1 MTKEEIYNKWKELV
15 SESSKSMAYLHP
27 GSRHSLEDWH
37 KVYDNAAFLLSEEYA
52 QQLAPL
58 SDAVEFVRWKDR
70 RYNKERKGYVLRKV
84 YANNPSLANVKYWS
98 VEELYE
104 QFKSEQPAQIATD
117 DDRRFTLK
125 EMLEYGK
132 AAFQFT
138 DSGNKYG
145 SGFANQKRY
154 FKEKFNIDL

>member
-1 MTKEEIYNKWKELV
+1 MTARQFIRDYYDKKHPI
-15 SESSKSMAYLHP
+15 LHRLRANM
-27 GSRHSLEDWH
+27 GVGLDEVE
-37 KVYDNAAFLLSEEYA
+37 KLLEEYA

-132 AAFQFT
+132 AARFFS
-138 DSGNKYG
+138 DSGFKYG
-145 SGFANQKRY
+145 NDFATPKEY
-154 FKEKFNIDL
+154 FKCKFNIDL